1 MIKNSK
7 EMFIYSIPTLK
18 YLGLIES
25 WTIKS
30 MIDSNLSLYIDE
42 IEY

>member
-1 MIKNSK
+1 MIKNLK

-18 YLGLIES
+18 YLGLIE
-25 WTIKS
+25 TTKT